1 MITISDIRYPCFLAL
16 TMCQGPLCVI
26 SYALFGEHSREAG
39 MGIIHSN
46 VEILCWDFAAQHRS
60 HACAV

>member
-1 MITISDIRYPCFLAL
+1 
-16 TMCQGPLCVI
+16 MCQGPLCVI
-26 SYALFGEHSREAG
+26 SYALFGEDSREAG